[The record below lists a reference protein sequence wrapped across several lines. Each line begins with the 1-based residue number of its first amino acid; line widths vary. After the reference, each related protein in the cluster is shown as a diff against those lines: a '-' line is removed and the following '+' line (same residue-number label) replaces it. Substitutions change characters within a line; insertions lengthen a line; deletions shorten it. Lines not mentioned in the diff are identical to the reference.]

1 MGLEQKEDIIKK
13 LAELNKKKYVGRK
26 WINLRL
32 SLTLKDC

>member
-26 WINLRL
+26 
-32 SLTLKDC
+32 